1 MPIHNWTRVDAGI
14 FHHFHQNW
22 VPQISRALNA
32 GRLPSEYYA
41 LVEQVS
47 GGRWPDILT
56 LQGPAPAT
64 PRLPEPSGGLLLDEA
79 PPQVQ
84 FRQKAERDL
93 YAAKASTLV
102 VRHVSGH
109 QVVAVLEVVS
119 PGNKS
124 DRNALA
130 ELVNK
135 AVNLLRAGVHL
146 LIIDLF
152 PPGPRDSQGIHK
164 AIWDEFIENDFTLPD
179 QNRLTLVS
187 YAASDFPEAFVQPI
201 SVGELLPDMPLFLSS
216 GMYVPVPLEATYQ
229 SAWEWMPAIWRE
241 FLDAPE
247 QGRAEDSR

>member
-1 MPIHNWTRVDAGI
+1 MPIHNWQHVDAGI

-22 VPQISRALNA
+22 VPEVSRALNA

-64 PRLPEPSGGLLLDEA
+64 PTLPEPSGGLLLDEA

-84 FRQKAERDL
+84 FRVKAERDL
-93 YAAKASTLV
+93 YAAKASAVV

-130 ELVNK
+130 ELVTK
-135 AVNLLRAGVHL
+135 AVNLLRAGIHL
-146 LIIDLF
+146 LVVDLF
-152 PPGPRDSQGIHK
+152 PPGRRDPEGIHK
-164 AIWDEFIENDFTLPD
+164 AIWEEFIENEFALPD
-179 QNRLTLVS
+179 EKPLTLVS
-187 YAASDFPEAFVQPI
+187 YAAGDFPEAFVEPI
-201 SVGELLPDMPLFLSS
+201 SVADRLPDMPLFLSS
-216 GMYVPVPLEATYQ
+216 GMYVPVPLEVTYQ
-229 SAWEWMPAIWRE
+229 SAWEAMPAFWRD
-241 FLDAPE
+241 FLSEPPA
-247 QGRAEDSR
+247 AAT